1 MESPVI
7 QTKEAVCL
15 ARDHNAYFKTLLM
28 MMAIHKIQ
36 MSCTTHFLM
45 ATTLGGKFQK
55 GSVYLF
61 KLQLSQ
67 DEDMQAN
74 NHKYEFQCM
83 ATAENSDFE
92 LILHHPTEVYGMES
106 GKLVAAVISQH
117 PNDVSYEWFLD
128 SQPLCSGKC
137 LIQID
142 KPGQYFCVVKASL
155 QSEVGAVHGITCV
168 SDPLQVV
175 HVNMDAKQ
183 VLQLASPTTDTQR
196 TDSKDESLARD
207 IVCDF
212 KKLINH
218 GSFGEVFYGTYKN
231 ADVAIKRIKMMKGK
245 RPERLISN
253 EAKVHQQLQHKNIVQ
268 YIGAYVDHRF
278 LYIVTEYI
286 RGSNME
292 DTIYGL
298 ENIDMPRK
306 KIEVAI
312 GVMEGVAYLHE
323 HTPQIIHEDIKP
335 ANILLDENMC
345 PKLCDLGL
353 AKVRSFDIASSM
365 TGVYVPGTP
374 AYMAPEKLMKN
385 KKGSQSS
392 DIWSLAITG

>member
-1 MESPVI
+1 M
-7 QTKEAVCL
+7 
-15 ARDHNAYFKTLLM
+15 
-28 MMAIHKIQ
+28 
-36 MSCTTHFLM
+36 
-45 ATTLGGKFQK
+45 
-55 GSVYLF
+55 
-61 KLQLSQ
+61 
-67 DEDMQAN
+67 
-74 NHKYEFQCM
+74 
-83 ATAENSDFE
+83 
-92 LILHHPTEVYGMES
+92 
-106 GKLVAAVISQH
+106 
-117 PNDVSYEWFLD
+117 
-128 SQPLCSGKC
+128 
-137 LIQID
+137 
-142 KPGQYFCVVKASL
+142 
-155 QSEVGAVHGITCV
+155 

-196 TDSKDESLARD
+196 TDSKDESLERD

-231 ADVAIKRIKMMKGK
+231 ADVAIKRIKMLKGK

-268 YIGAYVDHRF
+268 YIGAYMDHRF
-278 LYIVTEYI
+278 LYIVREYI

-353 AKVRSFDIASSM
+353 AKVRSFDIASST
-365 TGVYVPGTP
+365 TGVYVLGTP

-392 DIWSLAITG
+392 DIWSLAITLLEWLSGGDPWDLANQDEDPVTYIRACIDNNELPPISRKFPLLLPALQYNPNERPTAIHLLCQIKCPSCCESIQLDV